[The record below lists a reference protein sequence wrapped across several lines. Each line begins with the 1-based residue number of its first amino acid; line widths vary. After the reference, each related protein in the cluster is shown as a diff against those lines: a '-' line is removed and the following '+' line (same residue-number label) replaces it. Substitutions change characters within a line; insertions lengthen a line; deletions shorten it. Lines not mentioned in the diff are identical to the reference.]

1 MVMESFLFNAGEI
14 PFLKDKLT
22 LCLGNFDGVHQGHQA
37 LILEARKE
45 AEGPLGVLLFDD
57 NPARY
62 FPNGKSA
69 RVLTSLEDKKRHFA
83 ALGVDVAYVIH
94 INQAFFSLSKDAFIA
109 QVLAPLKPQRLVVGE
124 DYSFGDRAS
133 GRIGDLKKHFPVT
146 AVPLLNEQGKKI
158 STQSI
163 IKAIQNGEI
172 AKANS
177 ELGKPYEITGVVGH
191 GFENGRKLGFPTANL
206 VLSTPYVYPQDG
218 VYLALIY
225 LRGVPYKA
233 LVNVGNN
240 PTMGLLKEPVI
251 ECYLANLNETIYGE
265 TLYVDF
271 LKKLRDEVK
280 FASPEA
286 LEAQMEKDK
295 EALR

>member
-1 MVMESFLFNAGEI
+1 MVMESYLFNVGEV
-14 PFLKDKLT
+14 PPLKDKLT
-22 LCLGNFDGVHQGHQA
+22 LCLGNFDGIHRGHQA

-45 AEGPLGVLLFDD
+45 ADGPLGVLLFDD

-94 INQAFFSLSKDAFIA
+94 IDQAFFGLSKDAFIR
-109 QVLAPLKPQRLVVGE
+109 QVLAPLKPKRLVVGA
-124 DYSFGDRAS
+124 DYSFGEKAA
-133 GRIGDLKKHFPVT
+133 GGLEDLRKLFPVT
-146 AVPLLNEQGKKI
+146 SVPLLNEYGQKI

-163 IKAIQNGEI
+163 IRAIEKGEI
-172 AKANS
+172 ARANS
-177 ELGKPYEITGVVGH
+177 ELGYPYEISGVVGH
-191 GFENGRKLGFPTANL
+191 GYENGRKLGFPTANL
-206 VLSTPYVYPQDG
+206 VLSIPYVYPQDG

-225 LRGVPYKA
+225 LRGIPHKA
-233 LVNVGNN
+233 LVNVGKN
-240 PTMGLLKEPVI
+240 PTIGLLKEPVI
-251 ECYLANLNETIYGE
+251 ECYLSDLKEMIYGE

-280 FASPEA
+280 FASREA